1 MIDAIKRLRNR
12 DGSQRAQIHAA
23 LQRREVNPA
32 EQISKRVPIVLKA
45 GQRRGIARGPFPLG
59 LRRRCGGDRRHPPAA
74 GPMAA
79 RKGEPHCIGYQPRSP
94 TYLAIFR
101 ETIKRYPGR
110 DRRQVLLDLIEAR
123 GRARQMVRRGEGCWA
138 PRRRPSMALR

>member
-45 GQRRGIARGPFPLG
+45 GQRRGIARGPFP
-59 LRRRCGGDRRHPPAA
+59 PWPATA
-74 GPMAA
+74 
-79 RKGEPHCIGYQPRSP
+79 
-94 TYLAIFR
+94 
-101 ETIKRYPGR
+101 
-110 DRRQVLLDLIEAR
+110 V
-123 GRARQMVRRGEGCWA
+123 
-138 PRRRPSMALR
+138 RRRPAASPCRRTNGGQKGGTALHRISASQSATARGA